1 MNSIET
7 QTASNWANGSLW
19 LIVVFIGAFVLVGA
33 MAWARS
39 RNRAIPPEQERRTEQ
54 ATRDL
59 YQNPKG
65 DEPGDR

>member
-1 MNSIET
+1 MNEIQE

-33 MAWARS
+33 IAWAKAK
-39 RNRAIPPEQERRTEQ
+39 NRKISPEQERRTEQ

-59 YQNPKG
+59 YRDSADDQG
-65 DEPGDR
+65 RTD